1 MNDNISIND
10 MLKNAA
16 ERAKK
21 KAGLNSE
28 AKKNYS
34 NWDNYPKNDSK
45 PFDFNKTTE
54 NLTKKVEQFSS
65 TVSVKLAQ
73 SLSDLNDR
81 VNQQKDG
88 RPPKDSETDLADA
101 YPDLKDDWD
110 NTDFTLL
117 NSGEGSLYD
126 PLKYADVPEEE
137 TKPKTFFT
145 SQKMEGLMD
154 GLMKT
159 SQKARESELYGKISK
174 GLSEYTTNLSNAL
187 DESDEFA
194 ADTDGARLFN
204 DVKKHNTPIVVS
216 GDAKNRVVQELS
228 DVAHSQK
235 YELDQ
240 IPVILKDDLSL
251 RRLISE
257 VRENN
262 NSQRVVILDISESP
276 NAEQLRFFEKM
287 VEEAKSGKFA
297 LIVLSDDEFSNS
309 WFVIN
314 GALQQIFDY

>member
-81 VNQQKDG
+81 VNQQKGG
-88 RPPKDSETDLADA
+88 RTPEDPETDLTDA

-110 NTDFTLL
+110 FTLL
-117 NSGEGSLYD
+117 NSGEGSSYD
-126 PLKYADVPEEE
+126 PLKHADVPEEE
-137 TKPKTFFT
+137 AKPKTFFT

-154 GLMKT
+154 GLMKA
-159 SQKARESELYGKISK
+159 SQKARESELYGKVSRS
-174 GLSEYTTNLSNAL
+174 LSEYTTNLSNTL
-187 DESDEFA
+187 DESDEVA

-228 DVAHSQK
+228 DVAHSQR